1 MEKVVFQ
8 LHPSFAIPVREVF
21 QPPYEVTETGWGEF
35 EASIRIFFR
44 DPDEDPV
51 DIAHLIKLY
60 HTPASGSSS
69 HLSKKVQLSCSCSNR
84 SYILLTPYAASD
96 V

>member
-1 MEKVVFQ
+1 MFVRSPNGEDLSTFVEKVVFQ

-69 HLSKKVQLSCSCSNR
+69 HLSKKV
-84 SYILLTPYAASD
+84 IVPAD
-96 V
+96 